1 MRRLSEESAPL
12 RIGTVD
18 IPARVERERYFA
30 ELNYVELSV
39 LFAGPA
45 KPSVLAKWAEAA
57 PAQTIGLVA
66 PFPLT
71 HRKPPTGT
79 KLWPHD
85 AATGEFRDG
94 PAARAVV
101 ASLRDAAAQLK
112 AQCVVFRTPESFSP
126 SAGNRDQLKQ
136 FFGEVATFDI
146 PRVWIPGGLWNVRT
160 AVKLASELGVTCAFD
175 PMVRDPGEPPEVHF
189 DLEADSLYLRIESAG
204 RAGAMR
210 PEKLDELAD
219 LVMSYEDRELTVV
232 FASSE
237 RWSDARNF
245 KKLQDAD

>member
-1 MRRLSEESAPL
+1 VRPLQEESAL

-30 ELNYVELSV
+30 ELTYLELSV

-57 PAQTIGLVA
+57 PKNVIGLVA

-71 HRKPPTGT
+71 HRKPPSGT

-85 AATGEFRDG
+85 GSTGEFRDS
-94 PAARAVV
+94 PVARETLAP
-101 ASLRDAAAQLK
+101 LRDAAAQLG
-112 AQCVVFRTPESFSP
+112 AQCVVFRSPDSFSP
-126 SAGNRDQLKQ
+126 SAANRDLLKR
-136 FFGEVATFDI
+136 FFGEIAVMETR
-146 PRVWIPGGLWNVRT
+146 RVWVPGGLWNVRS

-175 PMVRDPGEPPEVHF
+175 PMVREPGEPPEIHY
-189 DLEADSLYLRIESAG
+189 DLEADSLYLRIEAAG
-204 RAGAMR
+204 RSGTMR
-210 PEKLDELAD
+210 AEKLDELAD

-232 FASSE
+232 FASPE
-237 RWSDARNF
+237 RWADARNF
-245 KKLQDAD
+245 KKLLDAD